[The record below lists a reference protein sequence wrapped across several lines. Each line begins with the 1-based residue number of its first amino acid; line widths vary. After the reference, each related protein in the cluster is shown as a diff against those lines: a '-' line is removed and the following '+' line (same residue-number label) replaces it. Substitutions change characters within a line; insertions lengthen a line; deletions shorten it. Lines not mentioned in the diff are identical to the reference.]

1 MTDMHDREQGFE
13 AGFAHDAE
21 LTFRLEARCTKLFG
35 HWVAGVLKL
44 AATDADAYAQSLVAA
59 DMAEAGQN
67 DVLRKVTADLQAKQI
82 DVPSLNLEK
91 KLAEFMALARTQLG
105 IGV

>member
-1 MTDMHDREQGFE
+1 MTNMKDREQGFE

-21 LTFRLEARCTKLFG
+21 LAFKLEARCTKLFA
-35 HWVAGVLKL
+35 HWVAGILQL
-44 AATDADAYAQSLVAA
+44 DAAATEAYAQSLVAA

-82 DVPSLNLEK
+82 DVPSMNLEK
-91 KLAEFMALARTQLG
+91 KQAEFMALARTQF
-105 IGV
+105 GV